1 MSDNNGWPGKP
12 GVPLNPERD
21 GWHWVCAAVGI
32 AAPYPMLWCA
42 DGKAWDT
49 GDGWEFY
56 TSPRMTE
63 RTRYLGPVLT
73 PAEVEARA
81 ADALKWRDAI
91 NDALTNW
98 LCPIEDHET
107 PADALQRLIRLEVDA
122 ALDPAVSQS
131 VVDLVAKVRREALFE
146 AHQRALL
153 YANTSHHHGSLPV
166 NPHECAAQVAMEI
179 ANSISGIDPDIR
191 KAGYAFRRKVLEKAA
206 QKAEMVI
213 ATGGPWPNI
222 PAAIRALKGEGD
234 G

>member
-1 MSDNNGWPGKP
+1 MNDNNGWPGKP
-12 GVPLNPERD
+12 GVPPNEGWWWILLPLDVQAIRYFD
-21 GWHWVCAAVGI
+21 GEIWRIGGQ
-32 AAPYPMLWCA
+32 LA
-42 DGKAWDT
+42 DPKDYAK
-49 GDGWEFY
+49 Y
-56 TSPRMTE
+56 T
-63 RTRYLGPVLT
+63 LIGPVLT